1 MSMLVRKG
9 YTLSAYSSYEFTTL
23 VMQGNPPTSNIK
35 AIVIY
40 YVHVVS

>member
-1 MSMLVRKG
+1 MVVRKE
-9 YTLSAYSSYEFTTL
+9 YTLSAYFSYEFTTL

-35 AIVIY
+35 ANVIY